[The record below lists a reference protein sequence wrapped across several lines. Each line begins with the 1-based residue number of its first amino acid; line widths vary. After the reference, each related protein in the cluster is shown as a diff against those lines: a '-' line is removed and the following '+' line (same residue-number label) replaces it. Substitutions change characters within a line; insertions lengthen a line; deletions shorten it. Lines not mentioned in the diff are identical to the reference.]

1 MKQNYSENLKHE
13 EPFQYF
19 VPKIKELHELELAGV
34 NNEFTH
40 IVWEKLL
47 HVSSGIFMGIV
58 THIYFMWIRWKTISH
73 LLKIFWTNCLPV
85 NNLFY
90 YFFGK

>member
-40 IVWEKLL
+40 IV
-47 HVSSGIFMGIV
+47 
-58 THIYFMWIRWKTISH
+58 
-73 LLKIFWTNCLPV
+73 
-85 NNLFY
+85 
-90 YFFGK
+90 